1 MDSFLPVFY
10 EVLKLLGVK
19 NPSDD
24 MLFPFAIVLAFGF
37 IFGGISMYVLLKIS
51 MLEKE
56 NNELIGKLNSV
67 EKESKENNKT
77 ETDTKEDKQDNV
89 EMNDNNINKEEKQE
103 NEVQKENKV
112 KKKNKAGGIK
122 PDPNF
127 KRPENIDKKVE
138 IEGEW
143 SVVGKKKKK
152 IKND

>member
-1 MDSFLPVFY
+1 MDSFLPLFY

-24 MLFPFAIVLAFGF
+24 MLFPFVIVLAFGF
-37 IFGGISMYVLLKIS
+37 VLGGISMYVLLKIS

-56 NNELIGKLNSV
+56 NNELNQKLNNV
-67 EKESKENNKT
+67 KKESDKSNEIEKDIKE
-77 ETDTKEDKQDNV
+77 EKQDNV
-89 EMNDNNINKEEKQE
+89 EMNDNVVNKEEKQG

-112 KKKNKAGGIK
+112 KKKNKGGGIK

-152 IKND
+152 VKNE